1 MMAAENHMCD
11 DCKTEGPKI
20 DRRRLFGLG
29 AAGLATALIAP
40 GAARASCAPFTEA
53 MQGDMTPD
61 QALAELVAGNQRF
74 VEGTSLVCDERVN
87 LSATAEGQTPFAC
100 VLGCIDSRAAPE
112 FVFDQQIGDIFV
124 ARVAGNVATSEVLG
138 SFEYAT
144 KVAGAKLIL
153 VLGHSHCGAVK
164 GAIDKAVVGDQLT
177 HLLDEI
183 EPAVTAVGEHGERS
197 SKNHELVEMVV
208 EENVKLAVAALTEKS
223 SLIRDLVASGAVKVA
238 GGLFDLD
245 TGKVT
250 ILET

>member
-1 MMAAENHMCD
+1 MCD
-11 DCKTEGPKI
+11 DCKTDNAKI
-20 DRRRLFGLG
+20 GRRRLFGLG
-29 AAGLATALIAP
+29 AAGLATAVATVIAP
-40 GAARASCAPFTEA
+40 RAAQAACAPFTKD

-74 VEGTSLVCDERVN
+74 LEGTSLVCDERVN
-87 LSATAEGQTPFAC
+87 LSATAGGQTPFAC

-124 ARVAGNVATSEVLG
+124 ARVAGNVATPEILG

-177 HLLDEI
+177 ALLNEI
-183 EPAVTAVGEHGERS
+183 EPAVAAAGEHGERS
-197 SKNHELVEMVV
+197 SANHELVEMVA

-245 TGKVT
+245 TGKVH
-250 ILET
+250 IVA